1 MIKETRQLF
10 CDICGKEI
18 ACGDYSCRRE
28 VIEIDEDGYAHSVG
42 YDMCKDCTESF
53 NDWKEERRA
62 KRRADEK
69 SDQLFC
75 WGPLLTI

>member
-18 ACGDYSCRRE
+18 TLADYSCRRE

-42 YDMCKDCTESF
+42 YDMCKDCTISF
-53 NDWKEERRA
+53 HDWKEDRRA
-62 KRRADEK
+62 KRRADEI

-75 WGPLLTI
+75 RRKDNG